1 MPDTKKRIEWIDIA
15 KGIGIILVIM
25 GHTIA
30 LRYSKWLYTFHLPLF
45 FLLSGLVYNVS
56 KYPKYTTLLKQKGK
70 QILWP
75 WLKFFLIGL
84 IVCLLIPDWRES
96 LSLHQTLFELYT
108 TNTNNIQNSSIWYL
122 ICLFVTFNVFYFVN
136 KIKRTKTTI
145 TILILLAVLLLWQK
159 NALALISNNFLHLPD
174 NRLPL
179 KIDSA
184 LVACVFFAIGVWY
197 KDKIKHFVEQTT
209 LSWFKMLVIGAIV
222 FICAFL
228 NGWTNL
234 NSLDF
239 GRIHLLFYP
248 IALGGICVVCY
259 LSKKIAKSK
268 FYHAKKILLT
278 YGENSLLLFGV
289 QSIFIRLYLY
299 VFNSL
304 EGTNME
310 LYMNNPLHHQI
321 GSFIVVAFVISPLL
335 MIVKAKIKGFKNE

>member
-30 LRYSKWLYTFHLPLF
+30 LRYSHWLYTFHLPLF

-136 KIKRTKTTI
+136 KIKRTKATI

-197 KDKIKHFVEQTT
+197 KDKIKHFVEQAT
-209 LSWFKMLVIGAIV
+209 LSWFKMFVIGVIV
-222 FICAFL
+222 FICAVL

-239 GRIHLLFYP
+239 GRMHLLFYP
-248 IALGGICVVCY
+248 IAFGGICVVCY
-259 LSKKIAKSK
+259 LSKKIAESK
-268 FYHAKKILLT
+268 LYYVKKTLLT

-304 EGTNME
+304 EGANME
-310 LYMNNPLHHQI
+310 LYMNNPLQHQI
-321 GSFIVVAFVISPLL
+321 GSFVVVAFVISPLL
-335 MIVKAKIKGFKNE
+335 MLIKAKIKGFKNE

>member
-1 MPDTKKRIEWIDIA
+1 MLDTKKRVEWIDIA

-30 LRYSKWLYTFHLPLF
+30 LRYSQWLYTFHLPLF

-56 KYPKYTTLLKQKGK
+56 KYPKYTTLLKQKSK
-70 QILWP
+70 QILLP
-75 WLKFFLIGL
+75 WLKFYLIGL
-84 IVCLLIPDWRES
+84 FVCLVIPEWRDS
-96 LSLHQTLFELYT
+96 LSLHQIIFELYT

-122 ICLFVTFNVFYFVN
+122 ICLFVTFNIFYFIN

-159 NALALISNNFLHLPD
+159 NALALFSNNFLHMPD

-197 KDKIKHFVEQTT
+197 KDKIRHFVEQTT
-209 LSWFKMLVIGAIV
+209 LSWLKILIIGATV

-248 IALGGICVVCY
+248 IAFGGICVVCC
-259 LSKKIAKSK
+259 LSKKIAESK
-268 FYHAKKILLT
+268 FFYVKKTLLAC
-278 YGENSLLLFGV
+278 GENSLLLFGV
-289 QSIFIRLYLY
+289 QSILIRLYLY
-299 VFNSL
+299 IFNSL
-304 EGTNME
+304 EGANME
-310 LYMNNPLHHQI
+310 LYMNNPLRHQI
-321 GSFIVVAFVISPLL
+321 GSFVIVAFVISPLL

>member
-1 MPDTKKRIEWIDIA
+1 MPDIKNRIEWIDIA

-56 KYPKYTTLLKQKGK
+56 SYPKYMILLRRKSK
-70 QILWP
+70 QILLP

-84 IVCLLIPDWRES
+84 IVCLLIPEWRAS
-96 LSLHQTLFELYT
+96 LSLHQILFELYT

-122 ICLFVTFNVFYFVN
+122 ICLFVTLNIFYFIN
-136 KIKRTKTTI
+136 KVKRTKATI
-145 TILILLAVLLLWQK
+145 TILILLAIFLLWQK
-159 NALALISNNFLHLPD
+159 NALAFLSNIFLHLPD

-197 KDKIKHFVEQTT
+197 KDKIKHFVDQTI

-222 FICAFL
+222 FIFAFF

-248 IALGGICVVCY
+248 IAFGGICVVCC
-259 LSKKIAKSK
+259 LSKKIAESK
-268 FYHAKKILLT
+268 FYHIKKTLLV

-289 QSIFIRLYLY
+289 QSILIRLYLY
-299 VFNSL
+299 IFNSL
-304 EGTNME
+304 EGVNME

-321 GSFIVVAFVISPLL
+321 GSFVVVAFVISPLL
-335 MIVKAKIKGFKNE
+335 MLIKAKFKGFKNE